1 MTRCGFPKVK
11 AASILIATN
20 KGKVDAGSEAKVT
33 LPGDFEV
40 LLFPLNE
47 IVLLTSALKLGLEVS
62 EI

>member
-1 MTRCGFPKVK
+1 MK